1 VALPDLPP
9 SSQDSTRA
17 SLAHSDLLPVYGV
30 EDVKV
35 EAEVVEESVNR
46 MELPPGVFDSR
57 HGDNTDVLLALLT
70 QNKELEATIPKC
82 GSCGGLILDRFI
94 LKVVDQPWHAKCLTC
109 AACAQP
115 LREKCFVKN
124 SDVFC
129 REDFFRKY
137 GTKCSGCGEGIAPSS
152 VVRRAQDNV
161 YHVDCFMCILCNRKL
176 DTGDEFYLMEDKKLL
191 CKADYDSAKAKAAD
205 YGEGA
210 DGNKRPRT
218 TITARQMEVLK
229 NAYKTSPKPARHVRE
244 QLAADTGLDMRVVQV
259 WFQNRRAKEKRLK
272 KDAGRARWGQ
282 YFRGLKGPLSP
293 GREKRAG
300 TDSDRDSELE
310 LDYAQCA
317 MDSNDSFSLVMEPGE
332 IGGFAGMGPGH
343 PGHPG
348 NLPPGHPHHVQLA
361 PYQEHFDPTG
371 LPPHPVF
378 PACGGLDDGGDYD
391 PPSPDSWIGESGA
404 YPP

>member
-1 VALPDLPP
+1 M
-9 SSQDSTRA
+9 
-17 SLAHSDLLPVYGV
+17 GV
-30 EDVKV
+30 VLNKV
-35 EAEVVEESVNR
+35 EG
-46 MELPPGVFDSR
+46 MEIPNPVSMFDSR
-57 HGDNTDVLLALLT
+57 HGDNTEVLLALLT

-94 LKVVDQPWHAKCLTC
+94 LKVVDQPWHAKCLSC
-109 AACAQP
+109 ASCAQP

-137 GTKCSGCGEGIAPSS
+137 GTKCAGCGEGIAPSA

-161 YHVDCFMCILCNRKL
+161 YHVDCFSCLMCSRKL
-176 DTGDEFYLMEDKKLL
+176 DTGDEFYLMEDRKLL
-191 CKADYDSAKAKAAD
+191 CKIDYDTAKTK
-205 YGEGA
+205 GEYSDGS

-229 NAYKTSPKPARHVRE
+229 EAYKSSPKPARHVRE

-259 WFQNRRAKEKRLK
+259 WFQNRRAKEKRVK
-272 KDAGRARWGQ
+272 KGAGRARWGQ

-300 TDSDRDSELE
+300 TDSDRDSGRE
-310 LDYAQCA
+310 LDYTQCA
-317 MDSNDSFSLVMEPGE
+317 MDSNDSFSLSALEPGE
-332 IGGFAGMGPGH
+332 GNFPH
-343 PGHPG
+343 PGPHP
-348 NLPPGHPHHVQLA
+348 PIHPQMA
-361 PYQEHFDPTG
+361 PYPGEHFDPAG
-371 LPPHPVF
+371 LPPAGPHPVF
-378 PACGGLDDGGDYD
+378 PPQCGVDEGGDCE
-391 PPSPDSWIGESGA
+391 PPSPDSWVGESGA

>member
-1 VALPDLPP
+1 MVVLTDLPAEG
-9 SSQDSTRA
+9 SGA
-17 SLAHSDLLPVYGV
+17 SLTQSHSSPVTAPA
-30 EDVKV
+30 EDVIKYSETKV
-35 EAEVVEESVNR
+35 EG
-46 MELPPGVFDSR
+46 MEIPNPVSMFEAR

-94 LKVVDQPWHAKCLTC
+94 LKVVDQPWHAKCLSC
-109 AACAQP
+109 ASCAQP

-137 GTKCSGCGEGIAPSS
+137 GTKCAGCQEGIAPSS
-152 VVRRAQDNV
+152 VVRRAQEHV
-161 YHVDCFMCILCNRKL
+161 YHVDCFQCILCSRKL

-205 YGEGA
+205 YGEG

-244 QLAADTGLDMRVVQV
+244 QLATDTGLDMRVVQV

-310 LDYAQCA
+310 LEYAQCA
-317 MDSNDSFSLVMEPGE
+317 MDSNDSFSLAMDTTDTMA
-332 IGGFAGMGPGH
+332 GFTGLAPHHGGH
-343 PGHPG
+343 PGP
-348 NLPPGHPHHVQLA
+348 LPPGLPHQL
-361 PYQEHFDPTG
+361 PPHYPDHYDQPN
-371 LPPHPVF
+371 LPPHPAF
-378 PACGGLDDGGDYD
+378 NCGGMDDTGEYD
-391 PPSPDSWIGESGA
+391 PPSPDSWIGESGT

>member
-1 VALPDLPP
+1 MEIPN
-9 SSQDSTRA
+9 
-17 SLAHSDLLPVYGV
+17 PV
-30 EDVKV
+30 
-35 EAEVVEESVNR
+35 S
-46 MELPPGVFDSR
+46 MFDAR

-94 LKVVDQPWHAKCLTC
+94 LKVVDQPWHAKCLSC
-109 AACAQP
+109 ASCAQP

-137 GTKCSGCGEGIAPSS
+137 GTKCAGCQEGIAPSS
-152 VVRRAQDNV
+152 VVRRAQEHV
-161 YHVDCFMCILCNRKL
+161 YHVDCFQCILCTRKL

-205 YGEGA
+205 YGEG

-244 QLAADTGLDMRVVQV
+244 QLATDTGLDMRVVQV

-272 KDAGRARWGQ
+272 KDAGRTRWGQ
-282 YFRGLKGPLSP
+282 YFRGLKPSSSP
-293 GREKRAG
+293 TPSGG
-300 TDSDRDSELE
+300 TINGDKQRGDSDRESELE
-310 LDYAQCA
+310 LDYTQCTV
-317 MDSNDSFSLVMEPGE
+317 DSNDSFNSNLLIEPGQDLSGYPPSSSGN
-332 IGGFAGMGPGH
+332 GGPPQLPPH
-343 PGHPG
+343 H
-348 NLPPGHPHHVQLA
+348 LPPGAAVADHLQRFSNANPGGGGAGGDLV
-361 PYQEHFDPTG
+361 
-371 LPPHPVF
+371 PPHDTDSYVE
-378 PACGGLDDGGDYD
+378 ANDY
-391 PPSPDSWIGESGA
+391 PPSPESWIGEASSGMDPGA
-404 YPP
+404 GGVP